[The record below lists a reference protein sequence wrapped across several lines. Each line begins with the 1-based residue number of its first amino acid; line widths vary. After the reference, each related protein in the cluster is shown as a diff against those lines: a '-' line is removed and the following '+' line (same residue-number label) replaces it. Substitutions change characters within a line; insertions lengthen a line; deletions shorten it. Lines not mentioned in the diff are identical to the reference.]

1 MDKVHALADQ
11 RGRVQILSLSCSF
24 WQKKS
29 QNNPNLGVGALPQE
43 NPGSSTAK
51 STVKLV
57 NTDVRTCELKNMI
70 DMI

>member
-1 MDKVHALADQ
+1 MHWQIKGGASRFFHCHAVFGKKNLKIIQIWGLAH
-11 RGRVQILSLSCSF
+11 
-24 WQKKS
+24 
-29 QNNPNLGVGALPQE
+29 PPQE